1 MSAIPVV
8 YVYHLYMNKY
18 AIYLLNIEISPGK
31 LEISREN
38 FSGGK
43 GKYQGKNLNQLTGS
57 RLRKEHNRAA
67 CCRPVCLS
75 YTLSTSWEMPGWMSY
90 KLESRYVAETL
101 TTTDM

>member
-1 MSAIPVV
+1 MLTFKLSFYLLLNV
-8 YVYHLYMNKY
+8 YFVYCIMFIVCYSSGLCISLYKNKY

-57 RLRKEHNRAA
+57 RLRKEYNRAA

-75 YTLSTSWEMPGWMSY
+75 YTLSTS
-90 KLESRYVAETL
+90 
-101 TTTDM
+101 